1 MARMVV
7 IYKNPADVKA
17 FEKHYFE
24 THIPL
29 AKKIPGLRKYEISHG
44 PITVVAGPPDV
55 WLIGTL
61 YFDELDAIK
70 KAFASPEGQAAAADR
85 RLYAPDDS
93 GVQMF
98 LFDTSEV

>member
-7 IYKNPADVKA
+7 IYKKPADVKA

-55 WLIGTL
+55 YLIGTL
-61 YFDELDAIK
+61 YFDDPDTIK
-70 KAFASPEGQAAAADR
+70 KAFASPEGHAAAADR

-93 GVQMF
+93 GVQML
-98 LFDTSEV
+98 LFDNREV

>member
-7 IYKNPADVKA
+7 IYKKPADVKA

-29 AKKIPGLRKYEISHG
+29 AKKIPGLKKYEISRG
-44 PITVVAGPPDV
+44 PITVLAGPTDV
-55 WLIGTL
+55 HLVGTV
-61 YFDELDAIK
+61 YFDDFDAMK
-70 KAFASPEGQAAAADR
+70 KGFASPEGQAAGADR
-85 RLYAPDDS
+85 RIYAPDES

-98 LFDTSEV
+98 VFDDKEV